1 MIELVIVFI
10 IAFFLGIVAGINF
23 HKKAIIAL
31 IEKELNNELKKQIKE
46 QEVDIVEVVIE
57 KHDGVF
63 FVYNQKDSKY
73 IAHGS
78 TFDELEKSLKQNHPN
93 TKFFANKESF
103 SLLTGEKDVSI

>member
-10 IAFFLGIVAGINF
+10 IAFFLGIVVGIKF
-23 HKKAIIAL
+23 HEKAILQL
-31 IEKELNNELKKQIKE
+31 IEKELDKELTKQTKDLE
-46 QEVDIVEVVIE
+46 LDMVEVTIE

-63 FVYNQKDSKY
+63 FVYNQKTSKY

-78 TFDELEKSLKQNHPN
+78 TLDELEKSLKQNHPN

-103 SLLTGEKDVSI
+103 SLLAGEKDVSI